1 MTRSP
6 PTRTS
11 VRRSIRL
18 TACRLGYPFRFVELA
33 QKINASM
40 PVYAVQW
47 VQDMLN
53 AERLPLNGATML
65 LLGIT
70 YKPDIADQR
79 ESPAGP
85 LAKHLAAKGAVI
97 SYHDPYIETWRINGT
112 ELASVDDLD
121 AALAAGGLNEPRV
134 YPAPRRLLDTRGA
147 LAPGPA
153 VERL

>member
-1 MTRSP
+1 
-6 PTRTS
+6 

-121 AALAAGGLNEPRV
+121 AALAAADVAILLQDHTGYLDTDLASR
-134 YPAPRRLLDTRGA
+134 ARRLLDTRGA

>member
-1 MTRSP
+1 VSRRPVRSP
-6 PTRTS
+6 SNWPPR
-11 VRRSIRL
+11 
-18 TACRLGYPFRFVELA
+18 
-33 QKINASM
+33 
-40 PVYAVQW
+40 
-47 VQDMLN
+47 
-53 AERLPLNGATML
+53 
-65 LLGIT
+65 
-70 YKPDIADQR
+70 
-79 ESPAGP
+79 
-85 LAKHLAAKGAVI
+85 GAVI